1 MAAPAMTLARRQSP
15 ASRPH
20 PGQGA
25 TAALFGPV
33 RRALQGEDSPEIS
46 KHDLFDAIQKLAPHI
61 FVLLMDSSDAVVCQA
76 AGRAAR
82 TFLGPDAKGKKFY
95 GLWTE
100 TSQKNL
106 RRYFAISARKRRAF
120 CAMSSSHPN
129 PATAD
134 RCTLFIPAFSD
145 DSSERRFIAITFRTQ
160 RRTPGAPSMVHL
172 RQIAFFPTRT
182 AGEEKTS
189 QSTF

>member
-1 MAAPAMTLARRQSP
+1 MTLARRQMP

-20 PGQGA
+20 PGPGA

-33 RRALQGEDSPEIS
+33 HRALQGEESPEIS
-46 KHDLFDAIQKLAPHI
+46 RHDLFDVLQKLAPHI
-61 FVLLMDSSDAVVCQA
+61 FVLLMDSSDAPVCQA

-106 RRYFAISARKRRAF
+106 RRYFSISARNRRAF
-120 CAMSSSHPN
+120 CALSSSHPN
-129 PATAD
+129 PANAD
-134 RCTLFIPAFSD
+134 RCTLFIPAFSGD
-145 DSSERRFIAITFRTQ
+145 GSERRFIAITFRTQ
-160 RRTPGAPSMVHL
+160 RRTPTPPGMAHL
-172 RQIAFFPTRT
+172 RQIAFFPTGI